1 MKITKDGTDYE
12 VRLEDDGTLDT
23 VVSVNGEWIRFN
35 SDDVRDI
42 PDDDVFTVGLSYGTI
57 ENLFDNA
64 IDAYEDNRL

>member
-57 ENLFDNA
+57 ESLFDNA

>member
-35 SDDVRDI
+35 SEDVRDV
-42 PDDDVFTVGLSYGTI
+42 PYDDVFTVGLTYGTI
-57 ENLFDNA
+57 ESLFDNA
-64 IDAYEDNRL
+64 IDAYEDNKL